1 MASEPYGKVHAFGGE
16 RRVGGLSSLERYE
29 RALRKRERERTHKKI
44 EELRRQMWERETKH
58 LDKLPDQ
65 LDPLPDPP
73 NPPDFGGLPGPFERQ
88 LRKKDAERRKKGK
101 NLAPPKKK
109 RRVPINMGDAFR
121 H

>member
-16 RRVGGLSSLERYE
+16 RGVGGFE
-29 RALRKRERERTHKKI
+29 RALRDREWAKWMKKTRRLLDQLEREEPKRK
-44 EELRRQMWERETKH
+44 KH

-109 RRVPINMGDAFR
+109 RRVPINMGRAFR